1 MSEERKYKYKLD
13 VDDDVIVIGRKF
25 SDAGRQNQIVIRNGR
40 EGIWKPNL
48 GMRKKDCKFTK
59 ISAAMYGEFIAC
71 LLQRKIEFPT
81 CDVDILK
88 RNITLPRSKS

>member
-48 GMRKKDCKFTK
+48 GMRKKIANLQKFQRLCMENLSHVYCKEK
-59 ISAAMYGEFIAC
+59 
-71 LLQRKIEFPT
+71 
-81 CDVDILK
+81 
-88 RNITLPRSKS
+88 

>member
-40 EGIWKPNL
+40 EGIWKI
-48 GMRKKDCKFTK
+48 GR
-59 ISAAMYGEFIAC
+59 AH
-71 LLQRKIEFPT
+71 
-81 CDVDILK
+81 V
-88 RNITLPRSKS
+88 